1 MAINVTPIPKL
12 TSLVAPAFTLG
23 TSNVAG
29 GASTAVSSNSTLLAF
44 DATVPGNIVASTAAN
59 AGSASVSSRRDH
71 THGTV
76 DALAQCVTGSYSGD
90 AASSQA
96 ITGLSVLPKF
106 ITISKKNTAATA
118 NDTFSISNTTIFD
131 NNAAGYV
138 YSFGNNSAHG
148 QFVAGKLTALGTDG
162 FTVSND
168 VTTYGSLNGAGN
180 VYDYMVIGY

>member
-1 MAINVTPIPKL
+1 
-12 TSLVAPAFTLG
+12 
-23 TSNVAG
+23 
-29 GASTAVSSNSTLLAF
+29 LLAF